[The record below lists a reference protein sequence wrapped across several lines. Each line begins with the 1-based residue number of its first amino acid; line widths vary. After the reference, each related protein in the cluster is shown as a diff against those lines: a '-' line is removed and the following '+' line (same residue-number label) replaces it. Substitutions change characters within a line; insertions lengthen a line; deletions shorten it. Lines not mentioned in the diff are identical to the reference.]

1 MTTARALEGQ
11 KNARTSWPPRVS
23 SAPRPQSFDVALV
36 LEDITQTFGS
46 ARIIDGLSLTIGR
59 GEIVALVGHSGSG
72 KSTLLRIIAGLERPQ
87 RGIVS
92 IGGRQMFGPDR
103 IVPTEKRGVGMMFQD
118 YALFPHLTVLANVA
132 FGVRDLTPKEA
143 HERAA
148 AALERVGLASRARDY
163 PHALSGGE
171 QQRVALVRA
180 LIPQPRV
187 LLMDEPFSNLDRR
200 NRDTIRDQTARILR
214 DSGTT
219 VVIVTHEPEDAMRMT
234 DRTMLLQGGRIIQGG
249 PAEELYRNPASLLV
263 ARFFSEFNEIAGVN
277 QGGMVDTA
285 IGRFTAPSGADG
297 DHVVVCVRP
306 HDINVGE
313 GIGNDTLRGTV
324 VSRSF
329 VGDEQMLALWVPG
342 LAAPL
347 HARAPVH
354 ADVEVGETI
363 EFHLRADE
371 ALVFPEPK

>member
-1 MTTARALEGQ
+1 MTTARPLDGP
-11 KNARTSWPPRVS
+11 KKGRTAWPPRVS
-23 SAPRPQSFDVALV
+23 SAPRPPSADGALV
-36 LEDITQTFGS
+36 LEDITKTFGS
-46 ARIIDGLSLTIGR
+46 VRIIDGLSLTIGR

-87 RGIVS
+87 GGIVS
-92 IGGRQMFGPDR
+92 IGGREMFGPSR
-103 IVPTEKRGVGMMFQD
+103 IVATEKRGVGMMFQD
-118 YALFPHLTVLANVA
+118 YALFPHLTVMDNVE
-132 FGVRDLTPKEA
+132 FGVHGLASKEA
-143 HERAA
+143 HKRAA

-180 LIPQPRV
+180 LLPEPRI

-234 DRTMLLQGGRIIQGG
+234 DRTMLLQGGRIVQGG
-249 PAEELYRNPASLLV
+249 PAEELYRNPASLMV
-263 ARFFSEFNEIAGVN
+263 ARFFSEFNEIAAIN
-277 QGGMVDTA
+277 QGGMADTP

-297 DHVVVCVRP
+297 EEVVVCVRP
-306 HDINVGE
+306 HDIRIDEGVGS
-313 GIGNDTLRGTV
+313 DALRGTV

-342 LAAPL
+342 LAHPL
-347 HARAPVH
+347 QVRAPVH
-354 ADVEVGETI
+354 TDVEVGETI
-363 EFHLRADE
+363 GFHLRADE
-371 ALVFPEPK
+371 ALVFPALE